1 MTPTRSGCF
10 FDPLLRLLSVV
21 LLFVTCA
28 AHAETP
34 PQVIRF
40 GSPEISTN
48 RALAGGVIVG
58 IANEKGWLRDEF
70 GKDNVRLEFDTFR
83 NGAPAV
89 GQALANRQLDF
100 AVQGD
105 LMSVIG
111 HAAGLPTTLLLPS
124 VKLGN
129 AYLAVPPQSSIAR
142 IADLRGKKVAYFK
155 GNFVHLQVLRILA
168 ANGMSEKDI
177 RSVFLDP
184 PTSIA
189 ALASGDVDAVF
200 GGPELLPARDRGA
213 LKIVYTTRGQSP
225 TLTAQSGFIAR
236 TEFVKAY
243 PQTTQRIVDVLVKT
257 ARWASDP
264 ANKDQV
270 FALWSTDG
278 QRRADLEEDYSG
290 RPISDRMSPLIDPF
304 FVGRYQATLDQAAAL
319 GFLHGPKFDVEQ
331 WIDRRFLQSAL
342 TRLGLNDY
350 WQPLD
355 VHGERARP

>member
-1 MTPTRSGCF
+1 MTLFRRT
-10 FDPLLRLLSVV
+10 RLLEPLFRFLFLAV
-21 LLFVTCA
+21 LLASSCA
-28 AHAETP
+28 RAETP
-34 PQVIRF
+34 PPVIRF

-70 GKDNVRLEFDTFR
+70 AKDNVRLEFDTFR

-129 AYLAVPPQSSIAR
+129 AYLAVPPQSGVSKIT
-142 IADLRGKKVAYFK
+142 DLRGKRVAYFK

-213 LKIVYTTRGQSP
+213 LKIVYSTRGQSP

-264 ANKDQV
+264 ANRYQV

-290 RPISDRMSPLIDPF
+290 RPLSDRMSPLLDPF
-304 FVGRYQATLDQAAAL
+304 FVERYRATLDQATEL
-319 GFLHGPKFDVEQ
+319 GFVHGQTFDVGQ
-331 WIDRRFLQSAL
+331 WIDRRFLQSSL
-342 TRLGLNDY
+342 TRLGLSDY

-355 VHGERARP
+355 INGEHAHP